1 MGNIF
6 NACKGGN
13 PEATNA
19 GELVIKNSDLV
30 RYQNGGVKN
39 TYDVGDVLGEGG
51 YGQVRKVTHRVTGLE
66 RALKTVT
73 KSKLSAKDKNRML
86 LEVALLKELNH
97 PNIIR
102 LVDVYDDPYFLYLV
116 TEYCTGGELFDRIIE
131 VRNFSEG
138 QAARVLY
145 QVLSAI
151 AYCHEHK
158 IVHRDLK
165 PENILLETDQP
176 DAGIKIIDF
185 GVSAIFNEEK
195 PLKDRYGSSY
205 YIAPEVINGEYNEK
219 CDVWSAGVI
228 AHILLSG
235 LPPFSGRNDREIFA
249 KVKTGRVTLAN
260 PIWEEVSQEA
270 KDFVMKLLERDIPKR
285 LSAAEAL
292 KDPWIQTYAGK
303 KDLGNPLTQDALKN
317 LKQFTRT
324 SALQVA
330 TLTFI
335 AHNVLTYEQE
345 KGLKSAF
352 EHIDKDSNGTL
363 TVEEIRA
370 GYSHLNELGQITEAE
385 IEDIFNKIDSD
396 KNGKIDYSE
405 FVSHCIKTKEI
416 LTLGTLKKAF
426 DLFDQDGN
434 GTINATELTSIFS
447 GNGTYTEE
455 FWTHLI
461 SEVDKNSDGVLS
473 FDEFKEM
480 MLSGI
485 AKDLK

>member
-1 MGNIF
+1 MKVVPKKRISSSFREQDLTEKTRREIQNWKTLDHQHILRIKYYF
-6 NACKGGN
+6 QDLKNFYIMS
-13 PEATNA
+13 
-19 GELVIKNSDLV
+19 ELC
-30 RYQNGGVKN
+30 
-39 TYDVGDVLGEGG
+39 EGG
-51 YGQVRKVTHRVTGLE
+51 SLVNEIVKENELPSE
-66 RALKTVT
+66 RLIAHIMR
-73 KSKLSAKDKNRML
+73 S
-86 LEVALLKELNH
+86 
-97 PNIIR
+97 
-102 LVDVYDDPYFLYLV
+102 
-116 TEYCTGGELFDRIIE
+116 LFSVI
-131 VRNFSEG
+131 S
-138 QAARVLY
+138 
-145 QVLSAI
+145 
-151 AYCHEHK
+151 YCHSRK